1 MRERTELVGGT
12 FRLYSTPGAGTKIE
26 ASIPLD
32 GGSER
37 RTEPLDDFSNGGR

>member
-12 FRLYSTPGAGTKIE
+12 FGLSPTLAAGTKIE

-37 RTEPLDDFSNGGR
+37 RIEPLDDFSNGGR

>member
-12 FRLYSTPGAGTKIE
+12 FGLSPTLGTGRKIE
-26 ASIPLD
+26 ASILLD

-37 RTEPLDDFSNGGR
+37 RIEPLDDFSNGGR